1 MVYRPN
7 FPHHVLV
14 TSLPNL
20 DWDLVVLGLSGGFP
34 ALDPHGGFHYWWTS
48 SRRWWNHNQSWHGRN
63 RSTPDLCEEKKST
76 RKWSFDLYRFVPFL
90 THRILLSVWRVQGQ
104 IWPWRILGSESQL
117 RCMGN
122 WCVWNDNPSF
132 SGNSSSISKHTSLVN
147 TQFGSFAHKS
157 HFIFP
162 ISPWSLD
169 FPQKPRS
176 YLFSLAV
183 DYPSLKL
190 TVSQEWVSFLP
201 LTLEGFRVSCLP
213 FGDFKPSLS
222 GAKSCSFRG
231 KIPTFPVWSSHVK
244 TPSI

>member
-1 MVYRPN
+1 MFWSLHYPTWTGISSSLG
-7 FPHHVLV
+7 FPVGSPHWIPMEVSTIGGPLRGDGG
-14 TSLPNL
+14 TTINL
-20 DWDLVVLGLSGGFP
+20 DMVEIVPPPICVRKKNPRESGH
-34 ALDPHGGFHYWWTS
+34 LTYIDS
-48 SRRWWNHNQSWHGRN
+48 SR
-63 RSTPDLCEEKKST
+63 
-76 RKWSFDLYRFVPFL
+76 FL

-169 FPQKPRS
+169 FPQKQGVIF
-176 YLFSLAV
+176 FSLARLQ
-183 DYPSLKL
+183 YPSVKL

-222 GAKSCSFRG
+222 GAKSCSFRE
-231 KIPTFPVWSSHVK
+231 KIPTFPV
-244 TPSI
+244 